1 MLFEPRPK
9 DVKAD
14 LFDREEKYAQLKN
27 LLYNETPLILIKGLR
42 RSGKTSLLRTYLNE
56 EEPSYIWVD
65 LRALTSKNIIKK
77 SEVLTRF
84 EISISEFIEKT
95 GGNTQK
101 LLDRLDRING
111 ITAFGNG
118 ISFSDKDNANLID
131 LMSVFETLN
140 KWVDEKLYFKN
151 YVVLAIDEAQKFSNT
166 QDFDMAQLIATLY
179 DNCKHI
185 LLILSGS
192 EIGLLEKFI
201 NNVENSNTISGNALS
216 GFSKEIVEL
225 PCLTSSQSKEYLKL
239 GFAQINLQFLEQE
252 NFNEVISKVSDSFG
266 GVIGW
271 LNNFGVKFKTKSEIS
286 DSYIEEIYKDAIPVI
301 RSEFESLTSIQENPE
316 HYALFMY
323 TLSLQST
330 LKWHDLTKSLRSHMS
345 IQEIEA
351 IRDNLLNYGFIKKI
365 EGYDEYLVSDLL
377 YRHVFSNKY
386 IN

>member
-14 LFDREEKYAQLKN
+14 LFDREEQYEQLKN
-27 LLYNETPLILIKGLR
+27 LLGHESPLILIKGLR

-56 EEPSYIWVD
+56 EERSYIWVD
-65 LRALTSKNIIKK
+65 LRALASKNIIKK
-77 SEVLTRF
+77 SEMLTRF

-111 ITAFGNG
+111 ITVLDNG
-118 ISFSDKDNANLID
+118 ISFSDKDTVNLID

-140 KWVDEKLYFKN
+140 KWVDERLYFKN

-201 NNVENSNTISGNALS
+201 NNVEHSNTISGNALS
-216 GFSKEIVEL
+216 GFSKEIITL
-225 PCLTSSQSKEYLKL
+225 PYITSSQSEEYLKL
-239 GFAQINLQFLEQE
+239 GFEQINPQFLQQDG
-252 NFNEVISKVSDSFG
+252 FDKIISTVSDSFG

-271 LNNFGVKFKTKSEIS
+271 LNNFGVKFKTKEIIS
-286 DSYIEEIYKDAIPVI
+286 DSYIEEIRRDAIPVVK
-301 RSEFESLTSIQENPE
+301 SEFSSLTSIQENPT
-316 HYALFMY
+316 HYTQFMY
-323 TLSLQST
+323 ALSLQSIAD
-330 LKWHDLTKSLRSHMS
+330 WSNIVKSLSSDMS
-345 IQEIEA
+345 LNEIETIRDDLLHYGFIQEIEGFEQYR
-351 IRDNLLNYGFIKKI
+351 IPDPVHRYVSLNK
-365 EGYDEYLVSDLL
+365 L
-377 YRHVFSNKY
+377 Y
-386 IN
+386 